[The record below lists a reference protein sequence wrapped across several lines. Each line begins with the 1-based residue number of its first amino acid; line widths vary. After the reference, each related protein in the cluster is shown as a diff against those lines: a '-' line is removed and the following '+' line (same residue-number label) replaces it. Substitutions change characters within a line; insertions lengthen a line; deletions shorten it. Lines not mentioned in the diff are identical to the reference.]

1 MRYLNKKEHQA
12 MGEALKESTTMVA
25 EGRMSD
31 STGLVINPDELIGDW
46 IDKKCPK
53 CGARMLGNKAGDEWC
68 SFSECDYGCE
78 DVYKE
83 LGL

>member
-1 MRYLNKKEHQA
+1 MQA
-12 MGEALKESTTMVA
+12 PNTHESREDAQRPV
-25 EGRMSD
+25 ERI
-31 STGLVINPDELIGDW
+31 VINPDELIGDW

-53 CGARMLGNKAGDEWC
+53 CGARMLGNKVGDEWC